1 MVTREDMRDIAEAAA
16 EKTVAKL
23 FLAFGVD
30 TNDPDDIK
38 TFQKDL
44 SHLRSWRESTDAV
57 KKHSLRAVVSFVV
70 TAALGA
76 VLVQWHWH

>member
-23 FLAFGVD
+23 FLTLGVN
-30 TNDPDDIK
+30 TSDPDDIK
-38 TFQKDL
+38 RFQKDL
-44 SHLRSWRESTDAV
+44 NYLNGLRESTEAV
-57 KKHSLRAVVSFVV
+57 KKHSLRAGVSFMV

-76 VLVQWHWH
+76 VWLKWHG